1 MSKKENNN
9 NEDLTPQNTDNSEQ
23 TETNDDVNNTNNQ
36 SIKEVNTTVQH
47 QPKFMKRK
55 GQQGQ

>member
-1 MSKKENNN
+1 MNN
-9 NEDLTPQNTDNSEQ
+9 NEDQVQQNTDNSEQ
-23 TETNDDVNNTNNQ
+23 TQTNNDVNNTNSQ

>member
-1 MSKKENNN
+1 MSTKENNN
-9 NEDLTPQNTDNSEQ
+9 NEDLTPQNTDTSE
-23 TETNDDVNNTNNQ
+23 ETQPKIDVNNINNQ